1 MKFNRGKTFY
11 DPIYLKKPKGEY
23 WMEGDIY
30 MALCQC
36 LKQIFK
42 KNFTVTSFKTKQERF
57 LSGQEYT
64 VCTVQDGDGD
74 THTFVATVVDHMPWE
89 KDTSSSDSPWV
100 HKDSLTDETDSPWV
114 HKDSRTN
121 ETDSPWV
128 RSDNTTAMTSPGIK
142 IVKSDTKIYAP
153 KLMVGQ
159 TNISESIDESET
171 NSENVVEDFDKIKAD
186 IKQEIDIE
194 KFNQEMEEEK
204 SLTNENDSDKL
215 PTKKHVKLT
224 RKTKKQ

>member
-42 KNFTVTSFKTKQERF
+42 KNFTITSFKTKQQRF

-89 KDTSSSDSPWV
+89 KDTSSSDIQWV
-100 HKDSLTDETDSPWV
+100 R
-114 HKDSRTN
+114 KDSRTD
-121 ETDSPWV
+121 EIDSPWV
-128 RSDNTTAMTSPGIK
+128 RTDYAAAMTSPVIK
-142 IVKSDTKIYAP
+142 IVKSDTKTYAAKP
-153 KLMVGQ
+153 TVEQ
-159 TNISESIDESET
+159 TNTSESIDESEK

-194 KFNQEMEEEK
+194 KFNQEMEEEN
-204 SLTNENDSDKL
+204 SLTNEEDSDKL
-215 PTKKHVKLT
+215 PSKKHVKRT

>member
-42 KNFTVTSFKTKQERF
+42 KNFTITSFKTKQQRF

-74 THTFVATVVDHMPWE
+74 VHTFVATVVDQMPWE

-100 HKDSLTDETDSPWV
+100 HKDSRTDETDSPWV
-114 HKDSRTN
+114 RT
-121 ETDSPWV
+121 DY
-128 RSDNTTAMTSPGIK
+128 TTAMTSPGIK
-142 IVKSDTKIYAP
+142 IVKSDTKMYAAKP
-153 KLMVGQ
+153 TVEQ
-159 TNISESIDESET
+159 TNTTESIDETEK

-204 SLTNENDSDKL
+204 SLTNEEDSDKL
-215 PTKKHVKLT
+215 PAKKHVKRT